1 MQKTSES
8 SSDYDCEKA
17 AFLMPEDDL
26 NITIIEALNDGP
38 LPSRISIYQLL
49 SAPSVSI
56 MLASYSL
63 LSLHSSTFEI
73 LLPHIGH
80 TATHNGG
87 LGIPCAWLQPIMLAV
102 KVVAAIRILRLVP
115 FVVEKVGLLPMYRKT
130 SAAFPVLYAVVPL
143 LAVAVNALGGA
154 PVFSAI
160 LSTIAMLLKTTLA
173 GAAQVL
179 VLLLIMSAAP
189 DASSTGSVIGV
200 VSIAELF
207 KALAVGVSGMSYY
220 LSSDYY
226 SVVIVNG
233 SLWFALCG
241 IAAVGAAV
249 AWRLRETPRVGADIP
264 EECLVWE
271 DMFDSESDDGRGF

>member
-1 MQKTSES
+1 
-8 SSDYDCEKA
+8 
-17 AFLMPEDDL
+17 
-26 NITIIEALNDGP
+26 
-38 LPSRISIYQLL
+38 
-49 SAPSVSI
+49 

-63 LSLHSSTFEI
+63 LSLHSSTFEV

-87 LGIPCAWLQPIMLAV
+87 LGIPCAWLQPIMLGV
-102 KVVAAIRILRLVP
+102 KVVAAIRIMRLVP
-115 FVVEKVGLLPMYRKT
+115 FVVEQVGLLPMYRKT
-130 SAAFPVLYAVVPL
+130 SVAFPVLYALVPL
-143 LAVAVNALGGA
+143 LAVAVNALGGGPA
-154 PVFSAI
+154 FSAI

-189 DASSTGSVIGV
+189 DASSTASVIGV

-233 SLWFALCG
+233 SLWVALCG
-241 IAAVGAAV
+241 MAAVGAAV

-271 DMFDSESDDGRGF
+271 GMFDSESDDGRGF